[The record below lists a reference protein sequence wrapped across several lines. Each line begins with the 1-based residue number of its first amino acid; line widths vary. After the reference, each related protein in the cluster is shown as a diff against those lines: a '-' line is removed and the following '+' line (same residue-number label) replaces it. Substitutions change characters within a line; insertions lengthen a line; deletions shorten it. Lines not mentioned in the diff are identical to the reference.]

1 MISLVESR
9 EKEILRVVIYV
20 LDDSLL
26 KSHHKLLIITVEI
39 QEDKKKLYAI
49 ACFNYNMVHAHL
61 YYLGDKIQIY

>member
-26 KSHHKLLIITVEI
+26 KPHHKLLIITVEI
-39 QEDKKKLYAI
+39 QEDIKKNCMLL
-49 ACFNYNMVHAHL
+49 CVSTTW
-61 YYLGDKIQIY
+61 GQQIC